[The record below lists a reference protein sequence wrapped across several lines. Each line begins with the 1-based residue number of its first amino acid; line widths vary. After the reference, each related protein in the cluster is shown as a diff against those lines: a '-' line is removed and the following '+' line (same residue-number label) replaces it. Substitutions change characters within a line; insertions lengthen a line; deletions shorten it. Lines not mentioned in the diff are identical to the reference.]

1 MRTYKRK
8 PGAKIGRP
16 SHKPTAE
23 LKAKVESLAG
33 MGHNQD
39 DICVAIGLG
48 SRNTL
53 EKHYA
58 LELRMGRV
66 KANNAVAESLF
77 KQATGGNTTAGIWWE
92 KTRAG
97 RSERVEHTGEGG
109 GPVKHSV
116 ELTIVDPRRE
126 GKG

>member
-1 MRTYKRK
+1 MRTYKPK

-16 SHKPTAE
+16 EHKPTAE

-33 MGHNQD
+33 MGHPQD
-39 DICVAIGLG
+39 DICIAIGLG
-48 SRNTL
+48 STNTL
-53 EKHYA
+53 AKYYA
-58 LELRMGRV
+58 LELRMGRI
-66 KANNAVAESLF
+66 KANDTVAKSLF
-77 KQATGGNTTAGIWWE
+77 KQAIAGNTTAGIWWE

-116 ELTIVDPRRE
+116 EITIVDPRHE